1 MRLHLPI
8 NINLKI
14 KETLGTGYS
23 EQEEDY
29 YDDV

>member
-1 MRLHLPI
+1 LPI